1 MPPTVRV
8 VATHVKVRYRDQII
22 RQLCALQLPQVE
34 IGECEKDY
42 EFLRGGWS
50 GGDERNSKIVRV
62 HRQTHPAIQPR
73 SLVLGSRR
81 HRRRRFQ

>member
-42 EFLRGGWS
+42 EFSEAAGQVVMS
-50 GGDERNSKIVRV
+50 GTQR
-62 HRQTHPAIQPR
+62 
-73 SLVLGSRR
+73 
-81 HRRRRFQ
+81 